1 MTRTLT
7 PPMTISDLSVYPAPD
22 PATLPTKVRSDGP
35 RVLNGWDIDTL
46 HIEGNEG
53 GKVRYSQSV

>member
-1 MTRTLT
+1 
-7 PPMTISDLSVYPAPD
+7 MTISDLSVYPAPD